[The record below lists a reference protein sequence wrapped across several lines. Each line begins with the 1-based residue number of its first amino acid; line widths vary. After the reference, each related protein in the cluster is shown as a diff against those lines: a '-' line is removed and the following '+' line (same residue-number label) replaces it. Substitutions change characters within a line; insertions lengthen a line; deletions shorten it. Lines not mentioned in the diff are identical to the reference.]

1 MFRKIKQWH
10 KDPLVIPRS
19 LLTAKYVGFA
29 ILGVIVLLG
38 GLPTLDLLTFDG
50 YTAIWAGFLTLSSL
64 WGAYYSLAETGEK
77 REKWGAVVVF
87 ALLATWALAA
97 IARAVFVEPDIDR
110 LSGAW
115 SVVLI
120 SMLPGARALGL
131 LKGATKK

>member
-38 GLPTLDLLTFDG
+38 GLPTLDLLTFEG
-50 YTAIWAGFLTLSSL
+50 YTALWAILLTGASL
-64 WGAYYSLAETGEK
+64 WGAYFSLSEAGEK
-77 REKWGAVVVF
+77 KEKSGALVVW
-87 ALLATWALAA
+87 ALLATWAIAA
-97 IARAVFVEPDIDR
+97 MARALFIEPDIDR

-120 SMLPGARALGL
+120 SMLPGARAFGL
-131 LKGATKK
+131 LKGAKK

>member
-29 ILGVIVLLG
+29 ILGVLVLLG
-38 GLPTLDLLTFDG
+38 GLPTLDLLTFEG
-50 YTAIWAGFLTLSSL
+50 YTFLWATLLTGASL
-64 WGAYYSLAETGEK
+64 WGAYYSISETGEK
-77 REKWGAVVVF
+77 REKWGAVLVF
-87 ALLATWALAA
+87 ALLATWAIAA
-97 IARAVFVEPDIDR
+97 IIRAVFVEPDLER

-120 SMLPGARALGL
+120 SMLPGARAFGL
-131 LKGATKK
+131 LKGATK

>member
-29 ILGVIVLLG
+29 ILGILVLLG

-50 YTAIWAGFLTLSSL
+50 YTAVWAGLLTLASM
-64 WGAYYSLAETGEK
+64 WGTFYSLSEAGEK
-77 REKWGAVVVF
+77 REKLGAVAVW
-87 ALLATWALAA
+87 ALLSTWAIAA
-97 IARAVFVEPDIDR
+97 LARAIFVEPDIDR

-115 SVVLI
+115 TVVLI
-120 SMLPGARALGL
+120 SMLPGARAFGL
-131 LKGATKK
+131 LKRGTK

>member
-29 ILGVIVLLG
+29 ILGVLVLLG
-38 GLPTLDLLTFDG
+38 GLPTLDLLTFEG
-50 YTAIWAGFLTLSSL
+50 YTFLWATLLTGASL
-64 WGAYYSLAETGEK
+64 WGAYYSVHETGEK
-77 REKWGAVVVF
+77 QEKKGALVVW
-87 ALLATWALAA
+87 ALLSTWAIAA
-97 IARAVFVEPDIDR
+97 LARALFVEPDIDR

-120 SMLPGARALGL
+120 SMLPGARAFGL
-131 LKGATKK
+131 LKGAKK

>member
-29 ILGVIVLLG
+29 ILGLIVLLG
-38 GLPTLDLLTFDG
+38 GLPTLDLLTFEG
-50 YTAIWAGFLTLSSL
+50 YTALWAILLMGASA
-64 WGAYYSLAETGEK
+64 WGAFYSVHESGEK
-77 REKWGAVVVF
+77 REKSGALVVW
-87 ALLATWALAA
+87 ALLATWAIAA
-97 IARAVFVEPDIDR
+97 MARALFIEPDIDR

-120 SMLPGARALGL
+120 SMLPGARAFGL
-131 LKGATKK
+131 LKGAKK

>member
-50 YTAIWAGFLTLSSL
+50 YTALWALLLTGASV
-64 WGAYYSLAETGEK
+64 WGAVYSVSEKGEK
-77 REKWGAVVVF
+77 REKTGALVVW

-97 IARAVFVEPDIDR
+97 MARALFVEPDIDR

-115 SVVLI
+115 SIVLI
-120 SMLPGARALGL
+120 SMLPGARAFGL
-131 LKGATKK
+131 LKGAKK

>member
-29 ILGVIVLLG
+29 ILGFLVLLG
-38 GLPTLDLLTFDG
+38 GLPTLDLLTFEG
-50 YTAIWAGFLTLSSL
+50 YTFLWASLLTGASL
-64 WGAYYSLAETGEK
+64 WGAYYSISETGEK
-77 REKWGAVVVF
+77 REKWGAVLVF
-87 ALLATWALAA
+87 ALLATWAIAA
-97 IARAVFVEPDIDR
+97 IIRAVFVEPDLER

-120 SMLPGARALGL
+120 SMLPGARAFGL
-131 LKGATKK
+131 LKGATK

>member
-38 GLPTLDLLTFDG
+38 GLPTLDLLTFEG
-50 YTAIWAGFLTLSSL
+50 YTALWGILLTLASL
-64 WGAYYSLAETGEK
+64 WGAYFSLSETGEK
-77 REKWGAVVVF
+77 QEKKGALVVW
-87 ALLATWALAA
+87 ALLATWAIAA
-97 IARAVFVEPDIDR
+97 MARALFIEPDIDR

-120 SMLPGARALGL
+120 SMLPGARAFGL
-131 LKGATKK
+131 LKGAKK